1 MKKMGLIACGLSAL
15 LLAGCATP
23 YDTDRDSF
31 WSFGKGFEVTPL
43 AQDTWQIS
51 FIGNENTDRT
61 LARNY
66 LLHKAAELAQG
77 AGYPYFA
84 LRGEQNFRDQT
95 GSSSGIGYSSSD
107 FLYGI
112 GSTISE
118 TTVMVEVIGM
128 NEKPAESSLPVYESN
143 FILKNVDVNS

>member
-1 MKKMGLIACGLSAL
+1 MKNSRLIAFGLSAL

-66 LLHKAAELAQG
+66 LLHKAAELAKG

-95 GSSSGIGYSSSD
+95 GSTSGIGFSSND
-107 FLYGI
+107 FLYGT
-112 GSTISE
+112 GSTITE

-128 NEKPAESSLPVYESN
+128 NEKPTERNLSVYESDFVLN
-143 FILKNVDVNS
+143 SVDVRS